1 MSHPLGSLPRDVLF
15 ELMAGGDAVRFQE
28 MRQHGS
34 GGVGIGERIVGSY
47 EGHPVSLAQRAQSMR
62 HRSAGIETARQPE
75 CAQRAT
81 HGQSGAD
88 LVGSLAQEGEIEVG
102 VVGDEHGVIDRR
114 GQPLHDLGQ
123 RWGIPDVAAP
133 DAVELGGTDPIEE
146 PPAWSSQA
154 RPSIDHRA
162 GAIDDDDADLQ
173 DPIAPDRQTRR
184 LDIDHREPHGGAVE
198 GVHVATLFRRCDDS
212 LGDVGGDVGG
222 GVGGGAGGHPRDGR
236 DVDQLACARARTPMG
251 AATVKPAR

>member
-1 MSHPLGSLPRDVLF
+1 MSHPLGSLPRDVLL
-15 ELMAGGDAVRFQE
+15 ELLAGGDAVRFQE
-28 MRQHGS
+28 MRQHGC
-34 GGVGIGERIVGSY
+34 GGVGIGERIVRSD
-47 EGHPVSLAQRAQSMR
+47 EDHPVSLAQRAEPMW
-62 HRSAGIETARQPE
+62 HRSSGVETARQPQ

-81 HGQSGAD
+81 HGQRGAD

-102 VVGDEHGVIDRR
+102 IVGDEDGMIDRR
-114 GQPLHDLGQ
+114 GQPLHDMGQ
-123 RWGIPDVAAP
+123 RWGVSDVAAT

-162 GAIDDDDADLQ
+162 AAIDDDDADLQ
-173 DPIAPDRQTRR
+173 HPIATDRQTRR

-212 LGDVGGDVGG
+212 DGAVGR
-222 GVGGGAGGHPRDGR
+222 GVG
-236 DVDQLACARARTPMG
+236 
-251 AATVKPAR
+251 